1 MSRIARVNALFST
14 RTLLASATAAATLAL
29 TISPEAQAQSKK
41 RGVSGED
48 DATAGQPAAG
58 IAPGAPGGAGR
69 PGMMQG
75 APGGGGQAANKG
87 PAAVPSFKMEPRQL
101 KGAVTEAPAD
111 LVKGAPFNA
120 KTYFGMPAEKD
131 NAGPLVLDALAELPE
146 VYAAVA
152 KDDAGLKER
161 QERLKTAL
169 EWFAANPNPRQWDA
183 NAVEQTFG
191 PFRVLFA
198 KLHEAH
204 KLPECVIPNGLGP
217 MTTLPHVQAAREA
230 VSLVSPLIFAD
241 LARGDTKG
249 AIEKFADALRLS
261 QDIQLR
267 GGNVAGLV
275 VSTSHMM
282 MLNQALPLLLNARL
296 TEKECDQILAA
307 LKSYR
312 EGAINLL
319 PEMLKTE
326 YLGQLAAVQA
336 LSKPGGFKAMIGQLP
351 EVPPQMKGVN
361 LDQLDGI
368 MSALFSPENLEKLRA
383 GMAKA
388 LGEQLK
394 AIDGVGSPD
403 DVAKLGDA
411 INQINQK
418 AAAEVLGT
426 LLNKETL
433 ANIAAKA
440 GGAEKSKE
448 GLGNIDPK
456 LFTSAISSQA
466 GSADFKPVVNG
477 IVQFQTA
484 QSMMEALTATRRWYI
499 TKKAT
504 AKGKTLEEIAKE
516 AKLEGAPLDGFS
528 GKPLKMA
535 WIGSGPAVYSV
546 GPDRKD
552 DEAKA
557 LFGAVGEDQKA
568 SATGDWIVPLALG
581 ANPLAAA
588 AAQEGG
594 ASPGGPGGGF
604 PGGPGAPGGAGA
616 PGGGPGGRRGGSS
629 GGVSASRPD

>member
-1 MSRIARVNALFST
+1 MSRNSILNALFSK
-14 RTLLASATAAATLAL
+14 RTLLASAAVSVAL
-29 TISPEAQAQSKK
+29 SISPEAQAQSKK

-48 DATAGQPAAG
+48 EATAGQPAAG

-75 APGGGGQAANKG
+75 APGGGGQAASQG
-87 PAAVPSFKMEPRQL
+87 PAAVPSFKTEPRQL
-101 KGAVTEAPAD
+101 KGALTEAPAD
-111 LVKGAPFNA
+111 LVKGAPFNT
-120 KTYFGMPAEKD
+120 KTYFSLPAEKD

-152 KDDAGLKER
+152 KDEAGVKER
-161 QERLKTAL
+161 QDRLQAAL
-169 EWFAANPNPRQWDA
+169 AWFTANPNPRQWDA
-183 NAVEQTFG
+183 NAIEQTFG
-191 PFRVLFA
+191 PYRVLFA

-204 KLPECVIPNGLGP
+204 KRPECVIPNGLGP
-217 MTTLPHVQAAREA
+217 FTTLPHVQAASEA

-261 QDIQLR
+261 QDIQIR
-267 GGNVAGLV
+267 GGNVTGIV
-275 VSTSHMM
+275 VSKSHDM

-296 TEKECDQILAA
+296 KEKDCDEILAA

-312 EGAINLL
+312 EGTINLL

-326 YLGQLAAVQA
+326 YLNQLAAVQA
-336 LSKPGGFKAMIGQLP
+336 LGKPGGFKAMVGQLP

-361 LDQLDGI
+361 LDQVDGI
-368 MSALFSPENLEKLRA
+368 MSALFTPENLDKLRT

-394 AIDGVGSPD
+394 AIDSVGSPD
-403 DVAKLGDA
+403 DVAKLGET
-411 INQINQK
+411 INQINRK

-433 ANIAAKA
+433 ANISAKA

-448 GLGNIDPK
+448 GLGNIDPN
-456 LFTSAISSQA
+456 LFTSAIASQA
-466 GSADFKPVVNG
+466 GNADFKPVVDG

-484 QSMMEALTATRRWYI
+484 QSIMEALTATRRWYV

-552 DEAKA
+552 DGAKA
-557 LFGAVGEDQKA
+557 LFGAVGEDQKP
-568 SATGDWIVPLALG
+568 SPTGDWIVPLALG

-588 AAQEGG
+588 AAQESE
-594 ASPGGPGGGF
+594 AGPGGQGGF
-604 PGGPGAPGGAGA
+604 PGGYPGGPGAPGGV
-616 PGGGPGGRRGGSS
+616 GGPGGRRGGGS

>member
-1 MSRIARVNALFST
+1 MSRIKSLNALFSK
-14 RTLLASATAAATLAL
+14 RTLVASAAVTVAL
-29 TISPEAQAQSKK
+29 SISPDAQAQSKK
-41 RGVSGED
+41 RGVSGD
-48 DATAGQPAAG
+48 DATSGQPAAG
-58 IAPGAPGGAGR
+58 IAPGAPGGAGV
-69 PGMMQG
+69 
-75 APGGGGQAANKG
+75 PGGGGQAANQG
-87 PAAVPSFKMEPRQL
+87 PAAVPSFKSEPRQL
-101 KGAVTEAPAD
+101 KNVVTEAPAD
-111 LVKGAPFNA
+111 LVKGAPFNT
-120 KTYFGMPAEKD
+120 KTYFSMPAEKD

-152 KDDAGLKER
+152 KDEAGLKER
-161 QERLKTAL
+161 QDRLKAAL

-183 NAVEQTFG
+183 NAIEQTFG
-191 PFRVLFA
+191 PYRVLFA
-198 KLHEAH
+198 KLHAAH
-204 KLPECVIPNGLGP
+204 KLPECVIPNSFGP
-217 MTTLPHVQAAREA
+217 FTTLPHVQAAREA
-230 VSLVSPLIFAD
+230 VTLVSPLIFAD

-261 QDIQLR
+261 QDIQIR
-267 GGNVAGLV
+267 GGNITGLV

-296 TEKECDQILAA
+296 KEKDCDDILAA

-312 EGAINLL
+312 EGTINLL

-326 YLGQLAAVQA
+326 YLNQLAAVQS
-336 LSKPGGFKAMIGQLP
+336 LSKPGGFKTMVGQLP

-361 LDQLDGI
+361 LDQIDAI
-368 MSALFSPENLEKLRA
+368 MSALFTPENLDKLRS
-383 GMAKA
+383 GMSKA
-388 LGEQLK
+388 LAEQLK
-394 AIDGVGSPD
+394 AIDNVGSPD
-403 DVAKLGDA
+403 DVAKLGGA
-411 INQINQK
+411 INAINQK
-418 AAAEVLGT
+418 AAAEVLGA
-426 LLNKETL
+426 LLNKETI
-433 ANIAAKA
+433 ANITAKA

-448 GLGNIDPK
+448 GAGNIDPK

-466 GSADFKPVVNG
+466 GSADFKPVVDG

-557 LFGAVGEDQKA
+557 LFGAVGEDQKP
-568 SATGDWIVPLALG
+568 SPTGDWIVPLALG

-588 AAQEGG
+588 AQDGG
-594 ASPGGPGGGF
+594 ASPGGPGGFPGGF
-604 PGGPGAPGGAGA
+604 PGGPGAPGAVGA
-616 PGGGPGGRRGGSS
+616 PGGGPGGPGGRRGGGS